1 MHNTIHRKPATKP
14 TCRDAAIQ
22 ILGAPSTAKDQVSI
36 FSTGIADVLLHDI
49 KWSIRSNKIVN
60 ELDEATEEHIAS
72 MIQEG
77 FREGQLCVYDH
88 ESEETFYG
96 YWSIRR
102 YA

>member
-1 MHNTIHRKPATKP
+1 MHNTIHRKPATTP
-14 TCRDAAIQ
+14 TSRDAAIQ
-22 ILGAPSTAKDQVSI
+22 ILGTPSTMKDQESI